1 MRKIDE
7 RKVIF
12 APPPSLS
19 SAKCKEVVLEG
30 DSSITAN
37 SKQWLSMLANLEWG
51 TSWFRKERR
60 QVFLVIP

>member
-37 SKQWLSMLANLEWG
+37 SKQWLSMLANLDGELPVSG
-51 TSWFRKERR
+51 KKDARFSW
-60 QVFLVIP
+60 